1 MIPTEP
7 SCRDHCQI
15 WMWRTGVGGGWLRW
29 FPWPSQLERSH
40 RPTHQRTGR
49 CLAGGA
55 TLALNI
61 PEFCPVSCN
70 SPECPYRCSRDW
82 KDGGEVPNTQQ
93 QRCGVLLVTFVPSL
107 RLMRTDRKKAG
118 IPSCEHSTPLQ
129 PWNLDHG
136 WPWRAMVAGVGHRST
151 VVYRAWMQSSWV
163 RWVPFC
169 RCSWNGNE
177 SHRTFNVVLVCCSCS
192 FFNCSVYFFPFFG
205 GEEATT
211 FFSGEVLCWRGFVRQ
226 DCHCKCAAEYIQ
238 MSLILGR
245 APCQTEALKWR
256 WFHGG
261 KVTWGCD
268 HLRKIGCCFY
278 SACIL
283 Y

>member
-1 MIPTEP
+1 MLGRRGDPGAQYPWILSSLVQQP
-7 SCRDHCQI
+7 
-15 WMWRTGVGGGWLRW
+15 GVSLSLLPG
-29 FPWPSQLERSH
+29 LERW
-40 RPTHQRTGR
+40 GR
-49 CLAGGA
+49 GSQHTTAEVWRFVGDLCA
-55 TLALNI
+55 T
-61 PEFCPVSCN
+61 
-70 SPECPYRCSRDW
+70 
-82 KDGGEVPNTQQ
+82 
-93 QRCGVLLVTFVPSL
+93 
-107 RLMRTDRKKAG
+107 
-118 IPSCEHSTPLQ
+118 
-129 PWNLDHG
+129 WNLDHG
-136 WPWRAMVAGVGHRST
+136 WPWRAIVAGVGHRST

-169 RCSWNGNE
+169 RCLWNGNE

-192 FFNCSVYFFPFFG
+192 IFFNCSVYFFPIFG

-261 KVTWGCD
+261 KATWGCD